1 MISLMRVQKKQAHR
15 RTSTWDEGQDWIKR
29 EFYISVFHNSLSDRN
44 EIILDYVDI
53 TNKTIIANT
62 DLAFSDLDGNLQTN
76 PEHLANGYSN
86 GVFTNL

>member
-1 MISLMRVQKKQAHR
+1 MRAQKKQAHR
-15 RTSTWDEGQDWIKR
+15 RNNSFIEDQDWIR
-29 EFYISVFHNSLSDRN
+29 RDFYINVYNNSLSDRN

-62 DLAFSDLDGNLQTN
+62 DIAFSDSDGNLQTN
-76 PEHLANGYSN
+76 TEHLANGYSN